1 MLVKLIRYCAAR
13 CGCGVAAAPRS
24 SPGRLRSYSQVAA
37 SVPAA
42 LTPRAI
48 GRGRTVHTH
57 TQTRALT
64 LRACA
69 WHADRRRAP
78 RSACI
83 PRPEERAERSVER
96 ASEQGRLRTAR
107 RFGRGAVRTCVAR
120 TLWAAEQGQ
129 AGNPDVD
136 DCADVVLL
144 LPDQARPGDA
154 PQRKRKRVTQGS
166 IQIIERART
175 EYM

>member
-1 MLVKLIRYCAAR
+1 MRQVTWGNDAPLGAVGGGWGGGSPALPAGWLAACWHGKGSSR
-13 CGCGVAAAPRS
+13 GRRRRVGRTYLRGTLCGV
-24 SPGRLRSYSQVAA
+24 G
-37 SVPAA
+37 
-42 LTPRAI
+42 
-48 GRGRTVHTH
+48 GRGGRCTVHRTV
-57 TQTRALT
+57 AP
-64 LRACA
+64 
-69 WHADRRRAP
+69 HAV
-78 RSACI
+78 
-83 PRPEERAERSVER
+83 RPSVRPSVER